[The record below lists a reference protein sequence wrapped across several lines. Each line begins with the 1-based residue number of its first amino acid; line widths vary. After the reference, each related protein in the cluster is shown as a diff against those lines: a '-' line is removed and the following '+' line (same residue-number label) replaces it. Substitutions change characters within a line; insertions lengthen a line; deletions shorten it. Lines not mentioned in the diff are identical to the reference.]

1 MKTSAR
7 YVSYTRRDG
16 QKVEGKQ
23 AGYILHCS
31 ICGTVMFSRRFDT
44 RYCSGACRQ
53 KAYRMRR
60 RMARRAASMAD
71 TIRQLR
77 LALS

>member
-1 MKTSAR
+1 MKNPTR

-16 QKVEGKQ
+16 QQVEGKQ

-31 ICGTVMFSRRFDT
+31 ICGTVMFSRRFDA

-53 KAYRMRR
+53 KAYRMRL
-60 RMARRAASMAD
+60 RMARRARAMSESL
-71 TIRQLR
+71 RQLR
-77 LALS
+77 MAL